1 MKQRGKMKVPITLK
15 IDHNKKML
23 FESTKQIHGKTFT
36 DALDEVI
43 TEYLSDIVPADL
55 LELEIKQTEDT
66 LKELRENLVKIRM
79 VQEQEQ
85 NSTNKNKTDDEFLK
99 QFREKKFIEGEKS
112 IRIQIK
118 NNSISWSTIMRVYMF
133 KNKRETQM
141 WILKKI
147 EESK

>member
-1 MKQRGKMKVPITLK
+1 MKIPITLK

-55 LELEIKQTEDT
+55 LELEIQQTEDV
-66 LKELRENLVKIRM
+66 LKKLRENLIKVRM
-79 VQEQEQ
+79 VQEQNQTDE
-85 NSTNKNKTDDEFLK
+85 SKPDDEYIK
-99 QFREKKFIEGEKS
+99 QFREEKFNVSKKS
-112 IRIQIK
+112 IVTQIK
-118 NNSISWSTIMRVYMF
+118 NNSISWGTIMKVFMF
-133 KNKRETQM
+133 SNKKETRI